1 MATLKEVQKV
11 ELDMLKAVAQ
21 VCDRYQIDYYLAFGT
36 MLGAVRHKGF
46 IPWDDDIDIYVKQ
59 KDIKKLK
66 KACIK
71 ELPDKYFWQDQ
82 QTDRSIPQL
91 YKKIRN
97 KNTLMYGSRTNP
109 ETEKKKQTQQGIWI
123 DIMPMFR
130 SAKNEKLFDLQIRLM
145 VQCQFLVFEQ
155 RKLCVIHGSNLIS
168 TYYMKLRELLFYR
181 PLTRILFTAMMLLQ
195 SKKSHQWLHFGFYS
209 IGYRNE
215 FHKVKQIAEDNLISD
230 EVLSSKSLYD
240 FEGERLYGFTD
251 YDTYLKKTYGDNYMT
266 PIRHS
271 HVDDYSNVIIND
283 SELWDTAI
291 K

>member
-21 VCDRYQIDYYLAFGT
+21 VCNRHQIDYYLAFGT

-71 ELPDKYFWQDQ
+71 ELPEKYFWQDQ
-82 QTDRSIPQL
+82 QTDRSVPQL

-97 KNTLMYGSRTNP
+97 KNTLMYGSRTDP

-130 SAKNEKLFDLQIRLM
+130 AANNEKLFDLQIKLM
-145 VQCQFLVFEQ
+145 IQCQYLVFEQ
-155 RKLCVIHGSNLIS
+155 RKLRVIHGNNPIS
-168 TYYMKLRELLFYR
+168 TLYMKLRELLLYR
-181 PLTRILFTAMMLLQ
+181 PLTTFLFNGMMMLQ
-195 SKKSHQWLHFGFYS
+195 SKKSHQWHHFGFYS
-209 IGYRNE
+209 IGYRNDYNM
-215 FHKVKQIAEDNLISD
+215 VKQIAKDNLISD

-240 FEGERLYGFTD
+240 FEDTRLYGFTD
-251 YDTYLKKTYGDNYMT
+251 YDTYLKKTYGDTYMM
-266 PIRHS
+266 PIRRS
-271 HVDDYSNVIIND
+271 HVDDYSNIIIND
-283 SELWDTAI
+283 LEL
-291 K
+291 